1 MYDKPEKT
9 RKFPIDYKPKML
21 SSKPDEGFTTNEL
34 HLITDHG
41 FSAPS
46 EIWNRYIDNKLDINE
61 YDEEIGLKLKEL
73 GRKKGYLSK
82 SKA

>member
-1 MYDKPEKT
+1 MV
-9 RKFPIDYKPKML
+9 F
-21 SSKPDEGFTTNEL
+21 L
-34 HLITDHG
+34 HLLKYGID
-41 FSAPS
+41 
-46 EIWNRYIDNKLDINE
+46 RIDNKLDINE